1 MPIIVFWSDKKK
13 ETAQTLSMI
22 ALASYMSVE
31 NNSRILIVDTNLND
45 KTIQNAYFGIQE
57 NATRKAVQQLNA
69 GKMDLGAGMEG
80 LSKLIASGK
89 VSADLIADHAKVIF
103 KGRLE
108 AMLSYHSNVEDDI
121 QRVKRAYPELIK
133 TANQSY
139 DYVFVDLQKG
149 TGDPFIEEILG
160 MAHVIVYNMTQRQ
173 IDLENYQKL
182 IQEHPI
188 LKTGRTLPL
197 LGRYDRYSKY
207 TKKNISRALGE
218 KKEIPAVS
226 YNTLFFESAND
237 GGIGG
242 FFLKFRKS
250 LMSSSDRNIV
260 FIDEVANAVD
270 RLIFKTQEVLMMR

>member
-45 KTIQNAYFGIQE
+45 KTIQNAYFGVQE

-89 VSADLIADHAKVIF
+89 VSPDLIADHSKVIF

-108 AMLSYHSNVEDDI
+108 VMLSYHSNVEDDI
-121 QRVKRAYPELIK
+121 QRVKKAYPELIK

-149 TGDPFIEEILG
+149 LGNPFVEEILS
-160 MAHVIVYNMTQRQ
+160 MAHVVVYNITQRQ

-182 IQEHPI
+182 VHENPI
-188 LKTGRTLPL
+188 LNKGKVLPL

>member
-45 KTIQNAYFGIQE
+45 KTIQNAYFGMQE

-108 AMLSYHSNVEDDI
+108 AMLSYHSDVEDDI

-149 TGDPFIEEILG
+149 IGDPFVEEILK
-160 MAHVIVYNMTQRQ
+160 MAHVVVYNITQRQ
-173 IDLENYQKL
+173 TDLENYQKL
-182 IQEHPI
+182 IQEHPV

>member
-57 NATRKAVQQLNA
+57 NATRKAVHQLNA

-260 FIDEVANAVD
+260 FIFF
-270 RLIFKTQEVLMMR
+270 IYFKSH